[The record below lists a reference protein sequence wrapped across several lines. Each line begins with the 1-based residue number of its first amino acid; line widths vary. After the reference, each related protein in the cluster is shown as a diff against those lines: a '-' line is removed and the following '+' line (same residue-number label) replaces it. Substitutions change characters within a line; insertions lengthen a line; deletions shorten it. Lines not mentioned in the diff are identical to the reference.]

1 MELALRAA
9 DEELKQERQETKSR
23 TERVSP
29 FLSMR
34 MSMGEGAQVE
44 EERKVDDEVSNR
56 PDLVVVTAEPKK
68 EEEAISNGKKRKF
81 REISSSRMQDFF
93 YISNY
98 KKFLSIAKMRPEM
111 ILAPTLRERE
121 RMSME
126 IKIAD
131 TAATIGHSKVE
142 AVVANL
148 MEILPQGQ
156 GRRSYVQTILRL
168 VLIDFNQV

>member
-9 DEELKQERQETKSR
+9 DEELKQERQATKSR

-34 MSMGEGAQVE
+34 MSMGEGAQIE
-44 EERKVDDEVSNR
+44 EERKVEDEVSNR
-56 PDLVVVTAEPKK
+56 PDVVVSAEPKK